1 MRSSG
6 VLLPGPRSR
15 RADVAVQEVARPT
28 QQPAEGRRT
37 SVQRTKLWGTLLAL
51 PTAWIVGF
59 FLSSMVIVVLLSFG
73 RTQRDGRPVFG
84 TRLANYDALWNE
96 VYLRLFLRSLGY
108 ALATTLICALI
119 AYPVAYAIAL
129 YGGRFKNVLIVAI
142 VVPFFASYLIRMY
155 AWSAMLADDGVVNSA
170 LRRSNLGDGIAVL
183 NTPYAVIGGLVYG
196 YVVFMILPV
205 YAALERMDVS
215 LIEAGKDLY
224 HGPLRTFFSVT
235 LPATRAGLFGGAL
248 LVFLPALGD
257 FVSAQLLGGPRTYMI
272 GNLIQQQF
280 LEGQNWPLGSA
291 LTVAM
296 MIGLTVLMVVYLR
309 ATATRN
315 REST

>member
-1 MRSSG
+1 MARDRRRSG
-6 VLLPGPRSR
+6 
-15 RADVAVQEVARPT
+15 
-28 QQPAEGRRT
+28 
-37 SVQRTKLWGTLLAL
+37 QRTRLWGAMLAL
-51 PTAWIVGF
+51 PTAWMVAF

-73 RTQRDGRPVFG
+73 RTQRNGLPVFG
-84 TRLANYDALWNE
+84 TRLTNYDALWND
-96 VYLRLFLRSLGY
+96 VYAELFLRSLTY
-108 ALATTLICALI
+108 AVATTLICALI

-129 YGGRFKNVLIVAI
+129 HGGRYKNVLIAAI

-155 AWSAMLADDGVVNSA
+155 AWSALLSDDGVVNSA
-170 LRRSNLGDGIAVL
+170 IRKLGLGSGITFL
-183 NTPYAVIGGLVYG
+183 NTPTAVIGGLVYG

-205 YAALERMDVS
+205 YAALERMDTA

-235 LPATRAGLFGGAL
+235 LPATRAGLFGGML

-291 LTVAM
+291 MTVAM
-296 MIGLTVLMVVYLR
+296 MLGLTVLMVVYLR
-309 ATATRN
+309 ATATRA
-315 REST
+315 REAT

>member
-1 MRSSG
+1 MT
-6 VLLPGPRSR
+6 
-15 RADVAVQEVARPT
+15 RPT
-28 QQPAEGRRT
+28 EQALAAGRK
-37 SVQRTKLWGTLLAL
+37 SGQRTRLWGTLLAL

-59 FLSSMVIVVLLSFG
+59 FVSSMVIGVLLSFG
-73 RTQRDGRPVFG
+73 RTQRDARPVFD

-108 ALATTLICALI
+108 ALATTLLCVLI

-129 YGGRFKNVLIVAI
+129 YGGRFKNVLIAAI

-155 AWSAMLADDGVVNSA
+155 AWSALLSDDGIVNSGIRKA
-170 LRRSNLGDGIAVL
+170 GLGDGVQFL

-196 YVVFMILPV
+196 YVVFMILPI
-205 YAALERMDVS
+205 YASLERMDVC

-224 HGPLRTFFSVT
+224 HGPLRTFSSVT
-235 LPATRAGLFGGAL
+235 LPATRAGLFGGML

-257 FVSAQLLGGPRTYMI
+257 FVSAQLLGGPKTYMI

-291 LTVAM
+291 MTVAM
-296 MIGLTVLMVVYLR
+296 MIALTVLMVIYLR
-309 ATATRN
+309 ATTTRA
-315 REST
+315 REQS

>member
-1 MRSSG
+1 MARERKSG
-6 VLLPGPRSR
+6 
-15 RADVAVQEVARPT
+15 
-28 QQPAEGRRT
+28 
-37 SVQRTKLWGTLLAL
+37 QRTWLWGTLLAL
-51 PTAWIVGF
+51 PTAWIVTF

-84 TRLANYDALWNE
+84 TQLTNYDALWNQ
-96 VYLRLFLRSLGY
+96 VYFELFLRSLTY

-119 AYPVAYAIAL
+119 AYPVAYSIAL
-129 YGGRFKNVLIVAI
+129 YGGRYKNVLVAAI

-155 AWSAMLADDGVVNSA
+155 AWSAMLSDDGVVNSA
-170 LRRSNLGDGIAVL
+170 LRRTHLSDGVQFL
-183 NTPYAVIGGLVYG
+183 NTPFAVVGGLVYG
-196 YVVFMILPV
+196 FVVFMILPV
-205 YAALERMDVS
+205 YAALERMDTS

-224 HGPLRTFFSVT
+224 HGPLRTFFTVT
-235 LPATRAGLFGGAL
+235 LPATKAGLFGGML

-272 GNLIQQQF
+272 GNLVQQQF

-296 MIGLTVLMVVYLR
+296 MLGLSVLMVVYLR
-309 ATATRN
+309 ATSSRA
-315 REST
+315 REVS

>member
-1 MRSSG
+1 MAIAPTVDTAAPPDTPHRRRSG
-6 VLLPGPRSR
+6 
-15 RADVAVQEVARPT
+15 
-28 QQPAEGRRT
+28 
-37 SVQRTKLWGTLLAL
+37 QRTRLWAALLAL
-51 PTAWIVGF
+51 PTVWVVTF

-73 RTQRDGRPVFG
+73 RVQRDGRPVFG
-84 TRLANYDALWNE
+84 TRTANYDALWND
-96 VYLRLFLRSLGY
+96 VYLQLFLRSLGY

-129 YGGRFKNVLIVAI
+129 HGGRYKNVLIAAI

-155 AWSAMLADDGVVNSA
+155 AWSALLADDGVLNSIVRK
-170 LRRSNLGDGIAVL
+170 LGLGDGVQFL

-205 YAALERMDVS
+205 YAALERMDIA

-224 HGPLRTFFSVT
+224 HGPFRTFWSVT
-235 LPATRAGLFGGAL
+235 LPATRAGLYGGML

-291 LTVAM
+291 MTVAM
-296 MIGLTVLMVVYLR
+296 MVALTVLMIVYLR
-309 ATATRN
+309 ASAAR
-315 REST
+315 RDPA